1 MAYEFGV
8 KEGIKKSVLES
19 WNGMASWDWYYG
31 FMKRHPRISL
41 RTSKQISLQRAKGFN
56 KENVEGFYRYLGK
69 VYDEF
74 KFPRENIRNMDETSF
89 PTVPAHVQKL
99 LARKGSKRVGHW
111 ANDFG
116 RAWNEC
122 FLCTIPICE
131 NDTWHWRLL
140 KSALKTDVGTPN
152 GQKTTLIGACI
163 SKRQGKLSST
173 ICGDR
178 RLLIGQRV
186 SSVLSA
192 SKLCRIIMLMHNQN
206 ELTI

>member
-74 KFPRENIRNMDETSF
+74 KFPRENIWNMDETSLS
-89 PTVPAHVQKL
+89 TVPAHVQKL
-99 LARKGSKRVGHW
+99 LTKKGS
-111 ANDFG
+111 N
-116 RAWNEC
+116 
-122 FLCTIPICE
+122 
-131 NDTWHWRLL
+131 
-140 KSALKTDVGTPN
+140 ALG
-152 GQKTTLIGACI
+152 
-163 SKRQGKLSST
+163 
-173 ICGDR
+173 
-178 RLLIGQRV
+178 IGQMTSAERGTNV
-186 SSVLSA
+186 SCALFQFA
-192 SKLCRIIMLMHNQN
+192 RMIRGIGDCSKAF
-206 ELTI
+206 